1 MADPEILCAGMIVVD
16 VLVRGINGLPKTGE
30 TGFVQGIT
38 LATGGDANNEAVAL
52 AKLGNRVGLIGMVG
66 DDVQGQFIRDQLARA
81 GVGTEGLFVK
91 PGQATAT
98 GVVMILDGGEHCFIT
113 PHSRSHAELGPEH
126 VDLSLVKPG
135 LKALSIASLFTS
147 ERFDRRAVADL
158 LSKARS
164 VGALT
169 FADFVM
175 DQQGYGLD
183 DLADIWPHLDW
194 VLPSELEAQVFTGT
208 KDPASVAQD
217 FRRRGVRNVV
227 LKRGAAGAI
236 AFTEAGTFAAPA
248 FKVEVADTTGAGDNF
263 VAGFIHGI
271 VHHMPVPDALRFGSA
286 VAAMSVQAVGAGAG
300 LKDLAQ
306 VGSFLAQDPATL
318 TD

>member
-1 MADPEILCAGMIVVD
+1 MAAPDILCAGMVVVD
-16 VLVRGINGLPKTGE
+16 VLVRGINGLPRMGE

-52 AKLGNRVGLIGMVG
+52 AKLGNSVGLMAMIG
-66 DDVQGQFIRDQLARA
+66 DDVQGQFIRDQLTRA
-81 GVGTEGLFVK
+81 GVGVEGLFVK

-98 GVVMILDGGEHCFIT
+98 GVVMIEDGGEHCFIT

-126 VDLSLVKPG
+126 IDLSLIKPG

-147 ERFDRRAVADL
+147 ERFDRLAVADL
-158 LSKARS
+158 LRKAKS
-164 VGALT
+164 VGAMT

-183 DLADIWPHLDW
+183 DLSDIWPHLDY

-208 KDPASVAQD
+208 KDPAAVAAD
-217 FRRRGVRNVV
+217 FRRRGVRNIV
-227 LKRGAAGAI
+227 LKRGAAGAV
-236 AFTEAGTFAAPA
+236 AYTPSGTFTAPA
-248 FKVEVADTTGAGDNF
+248 FRVQVADTTGAGDNF

-271 VHHMPVPDALRFGSA
+271 IHHMPVPEALRFGSA
-286 VAAMSVQAVGAGAG
+286 VAALSVQAVGAGAG

-306 VGSFLAQDPATL
+306 VDSFLAQDPAPL
-318 TD
+318 PA